1 MWNNHERLSRGMKT
15 ITTILTTILA
25 VSISLAGTYS
35 GGSGTVAS
43 PYQISNL
50 ADLAELAR
58 TSGDWGKYFIQ
69 AADVNATATQYWDDS
84 DDNSDGDLYNDAND
98 ATSTGNNEGFNPIG
112 KISPFFT
119 GTYNGAGHSIDG
131 LFIDRTTAFSG
142 LFGETSNSTISNLG
156 VTNVNITGKYDTGGL
171 VGRNESSSQI
181 NNCFSTGSVVG
192 AGYVGGLVGRN
203 ESSSQINNSY
213 STASVTGTDSYVG
226 GLVGRNESSSQINN
240 CFSTGSVVGAGYV
253 GGLVGINYTESV
265 INNSYSTG
273 SVTGSGNNVGG
284 LVGRNEASSQ
294 INNSYSTGSVEGG
307 RYVGGLVGFNFAA
320 ITNSYS
326 TGLVTGTSLVGG
338 LVGVSSSASTTNSF
352 WDIGTSG
359 QSSSSGGTGKTTT
372 EMKTQS
378 TFTDASWDFTVNGE
392 DDDWKITAGM
402 NSGYP
407 HLVWAEGVDS
417 SLPVELS
424 SFTAE
429 SKHANILLKWSTESE
444 IENLGFVIER
454 RDANTETETVW
465 TELSS
470 YLSDE
475 SLSGHGSTSARNEY
489 AYTDNSGQAGM
500 TYAYRLSD
508 VDYKG
513 QITVHKSVSVLCRAE
528 ETDVNPGTFQLS
540 SIYPNPFNPS
550 TTIGFEML
558 QQTEMKIVIY
568 NTLGIEVWDAEMGMT
583 NPGSYEIIWSGVNR
597 SGEDVAAGVY
607 FISLQTPQTQAV
619 EKAILIK

>member
-112 KISPFFT
+112 NSPFFT

-171 VGRNESSSQI
+171 VGRNES
-181 NNCFSTGSVVG
+181 
-192 AGYVGGLVGRN
+192 
-203 ESSSQINNSY
+203 
-213 STASVTGTDSYVG
+213 
-226 GLVGRNESSSQINN
+226 
-240 CFSTGSVVGAGYV
+240 
-253 GGLVGINYTESV
+253 
-265 INNSYSTG
+265 
-273 SVTGSGNNVGG
+273 
-284 LVGRNEASSQ
+284 SSQ